1 MSRTGRNRRERDR
14 RNKDRISQEQAIQEK
29 HSRREMRKQKK
40 EREKVRKNPIK
51 GGCMKS
57 ANANPH
63 ILKMA
68 AYFALSRAVPISA
81 IIASTAALD
90 ASAKCSSPYFA
101 YCSCL

>member
-1 MSRTGRNRRERDR
+1 
-14 RNKDRISQEQAIQEK
+14 
-29 HSRREMRKQKK
+29 
-40 EREKVRKNPIK
+40 
-51 GGCMKS
+51 MKS

-63 ILKMA
+63 IFEKA

-101 YCSCL
+101 TAPVCKQQDSSG